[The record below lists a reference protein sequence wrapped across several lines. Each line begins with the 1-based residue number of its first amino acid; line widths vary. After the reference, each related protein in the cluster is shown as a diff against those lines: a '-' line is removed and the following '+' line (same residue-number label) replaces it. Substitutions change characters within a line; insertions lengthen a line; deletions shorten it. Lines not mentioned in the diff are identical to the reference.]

1 MYGFIDYHYIYSQFL
16 RGSMRPLYA
25 GLYPRLLSYAMRV
38 LGTQLSYIAEDCVQD
53 AILNTYLRR
62 DELTDMNKWRGWL
75 LTAIRNNALMVMRKD
90 ELSQRY
96 AEHGMLSND
105 VEEDLLLAI
114 IEQETYSAL
123 FAIIDSLPEK
133 YRELFELS
141 FEQGLKNAEVAK
153 LLQVAEITVK
163 KRKAKLIDIIRERL
177 GRDIDENTLMII
189 AVTGS
194 AFNYMDCF

>member
-1 MYGFIDYHYIYSQFL
+1 
-16 RGSMRPLYA
+16 
-25 GLYPRLLSYAMRV
+25 
-38 LGTQLSYIAEDCVQD
+38 
-53 AILNTYLRR
+53 
-62 DELTDMNKWRGWL
+62 
-75 LTAIRNNALMVMRKD
+75 MVMRKD

-123 FAIIDSLPEK
+123 FSIIDSLPEK

>member
-1 MYGFIDYHYIYSQFL
+1 
-16 RGSMRPLYA
+16 
-25 GLYPRLLSYAMRV
+25 
-38 LGTQLSYIAEDCVQD
+38 
-53 AILNTYLRR
+53 
-62 DELTDMNKWRGWL
+62 MNKWRGWL

-123 FAIIDSLPEK
+123 FSIIDSLPEK